1 MFCVLFVTLQLILL
15 DVPTLRGES
24 KIGFKRFSRVLFL
37 ERKLR
42 KQYGWALYNIVV
54 ILEECLYRK
63 YFSLLFSTLPCY
75 FLYFYVTCA
84 MEYSLREKSFE
95 KEEESDM
102 SKSHLHPNTSFFFPP
117 TSFTRDFFFLSAS
130 ARSFLPPLSPHI
142 HIWKERKKTS
152 KCSSWRVRFRFF
164 RLSPEPDDRPCKS
177 RFFVSPIRKCT
188 LKPPQLKQRRLSLRK
203 KT

>member
-75 FLYFYVTCA
+75 FPYFYVTCA

-102 SKSHLHPNTSFFFPP
+102 SKSHLHPNTSFFFL
-117 TSFTRDFFFLSAS
+117 RLLLHVIFFSCQHQPDLFFPLFL
-130 ARSFLPPLSPHI
+130 RTYTYGK
-142 HIWKERKKTS
+142 KERKQASVLLGASAFDFSVSLQSPTTALAKVGF
-152 KCSSWRVRFRFF
+152 SSP
-164 RLSPEPDDRPCKS
+164 LS
-177 RFFVSPIRKCT
+177 VSVP
-188 LKPPQLKQRRLSLRK
+188 
-203 KT
+203 